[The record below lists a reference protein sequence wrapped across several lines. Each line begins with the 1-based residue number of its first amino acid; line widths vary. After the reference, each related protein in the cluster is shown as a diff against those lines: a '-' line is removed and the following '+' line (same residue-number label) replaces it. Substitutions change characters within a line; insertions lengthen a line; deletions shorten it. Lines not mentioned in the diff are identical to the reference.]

1 MNWIKILFP
10 IWEAFVSI
18 NNDESGPDAISKN
31 NLQLAEELKDKP
43 AMSATE
49 IKKYVETKNK
59 KI

>member
-10 IWEAFVSI
+10 IWEDFVSI
-18 NNDESGPDAISKN
+18 NNDESGPDVINKN

-49 IKKYVETKNK
+49 IKKYVEAKNK